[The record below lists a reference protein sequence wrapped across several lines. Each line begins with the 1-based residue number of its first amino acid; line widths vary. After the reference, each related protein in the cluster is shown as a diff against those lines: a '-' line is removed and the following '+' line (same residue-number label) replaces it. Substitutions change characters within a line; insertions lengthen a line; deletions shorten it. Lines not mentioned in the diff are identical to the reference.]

1 MCERELLQNL
11 AWNLGSEGARKNA
24 GLILNRRARGR
35 KEGRSGVNMKVV
47 VQWTKMLKFSTFWWV
62 ILTSLL
68 PSCYSSSIRSLNIIW
83 QWVCVFV
90 YLFVCV
96 FNQVYARK
104 EFEMRKGA
112 LLEMYDKN
120 IPSKTQSIW
129 KRRLNL
135 LILNLCV
142 GMFDSFNLNVFVCFF
157 LPLITRAS

>member
-1 MCERELLQNL
+1 M
-11 AWNLGSEGARKNA
+11 
-24 GLILNRRARGR
+24 
-35 KEGRSGVNMKVV
+35 
-47 VQWTKMLKFSTFWWV
+47 
-62 ILTSLL
+62 
-68 PSCYSSSIRSLNIIW
+68 
-83 QWVCVFV
+83 FV